1 MDQITGS
8 LNAAGNISGALNPV
22 YGSGASAL
30 SELDDVQISNV
41 QNLQLL
47 QYQLGTDKWVNIDP
61 ARALPVND
69 DIYEMFKFLDNYR
82 AAYRT
87 VGIDFSNKIIDVHF
101 NYPMVQ
107 LKNISI
113 TFVEETALGPA
124 YNIQITAYYPEEV
137 NDMKCLLTYRDK
149 RS

>member
-113 TFVEETALGPA
+113 TFVEEEALGPA